1 MDLSVKI
8 NRANALKAL
17 QAMPEDLGRAMRLA
31 LKAGT
36 RDIQVAARQ
45 DHKFTPRSGNADR
58 SISTQVDGLKG
69 RVFLDTGIAPYAPG
83 LHEGTGVHGPRGQA
97 IQIHAKKGQFL
108 RWVYQGKYVYMRSV
122 VIQGIKGD
130 PFLYR
135 AAERERP
142 GFEKRID
149 RNIAKVIKDRGL

>member
-45 DHKFTPRSGNADR
+45 DHKFAPRSGNADR
-58 SISTQVDGLKG
+58 SISTQVDGLRG

-83 LHEGTGVHGPRGQA
+83 LHEGTGLYGPRGQA
-97 IQIHAKKGQFL
+97 IRVEPTSKKAL
-108 RWVYQGKYVYMRSV
+108 RFVKGGKFMFSRGHM
-122 VIQGIKGD
+122 IKGIKGD

-142 GFEKRID
+142 SFEKRID